1 MKSRKLVAVLA
12 CRNEG
17 TRLFGKPLQNLCI
30 DSNQS
35 ILDQI
40 VCTLARIECID
51 KIVLAISDTPAN
63 SSFIEYAKNNNFPYV
78 LGSEEDVLSR
88 LIQGAQLE
96 NASDIFRVTSE
107 SPFVHWQVIEEAWL
121 SHCSHDCDATFLDN
135 IIDGCGFEIIKTS
148 AMEKSWLHG
157 LSKHR
162 SEFSTLYIRENR
174 LLFNICN
181 LPCPDSLIRKDLR
194 LTVDYPEDLIVCRS
208 VYSFLKNTNLL
219 DSYHLDQIVQYLDE
233 NKALIDLTLPFT
245 DAGYSTMYL

>member
-17 TRLFGKPLQNLCI
+17 TRLFGKPFQNLCI
-30 DSNQS
+30 NSNHS

-40 VCTLARIECID
+40 VRTLVRIDCIH

-63 SSFIEYAKNNNFPYV
+63 SCYIEYAKNNNLSYV
-78 LGSEEDVLSR
+78 LGKEEDVLSR

-107 SPFVHWQVIEEAWL
+107 SPFVYWQPIEEAWL
-121 SHCSHDCDATFLDN
+121 SHCSHDYDATFLDN
-135 IIDGCGFEIIKTS
+135 IIDGCGFEIVKTS
-148 AMEKSWLHG
+148 VMERSWLHG

-162 SEFSTLYIRENR
+162 SEFCTLYIRENR
-174 LLFNICN
+174 SSYNICN
-181 LPCPDSLIRKDLR
+181 FPCPDVLIRNDLR

-208 VYSFLKNTNLL
+208 VYSYLKNAKLL
-219 DSYHLDQIVQYLDE
+219 DSYHLDQIVKYLDE